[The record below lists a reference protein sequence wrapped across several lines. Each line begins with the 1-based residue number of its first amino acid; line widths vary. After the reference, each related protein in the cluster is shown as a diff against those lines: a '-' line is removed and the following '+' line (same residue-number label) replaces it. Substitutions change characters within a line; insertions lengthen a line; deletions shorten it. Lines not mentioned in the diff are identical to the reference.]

1 MATSRYWV
9 EDILTGIVLTQDL
22 PLNGVQVE
30 DHLNR
35 PGALRASL
43 PVDHDMATEELLDE
57 GRRAIYWE
65 RDGKI
70 EFGGPLWRVE
80 RGIGSRNLSLDVTG
94 WLGYWDHRD
103 IWRDRS
109 FTNTDQF
116 SIFQTLVNDAQDEA
130 YSTALGGP
138 GADSDLGIT
147 VTWDA
152 LSGVL
157 RDRTED
163 YRDHQAKNL
172 GEALRQ
178 LAGVEDGFDYAMQ
191 YAVNLSTNRITKT
204 IKLWYPRRGRTTNY
218 LFEFQKPGIVRR
230 DETLTVGGEP
240 LTVGE
245 EILTLG
251 SGSVQVQAPRGN
263 ISRWGITR
271 DASHLAWRAR
281 GWGDGVESARLRS
294 QVVDETK
301 RGVYPPLDVAFKSSA
316 GITEQATLD
325 ERTAGDL
332 ARVNQPTRL
341 PAVEINPAM
350 FPRWGDWELGD
361 TVLLR
366 IDDGYGSIGLDVP
379 VSARVVGWQMQ
390 PKSDRPVLILEET

>member
-1 MATSRYWV
+1 MTTSRYWV

-35 PGALRASL
+35 PGALRGSL
-43 PVDHDMATEELLDE
+43 PVDHDMATDELLDE

-70 EFGGPLWRVE
+70 EFGGILWRVD
-80 RGIGSRNLSLDVTG
+80 RPVGSRTLSLDVVG

-109 FTNTDQF
+109 FTATDQF
-116 SIFQTLVNDAQDEA
+116 TIVQTLIADAQDEA

-163 YRDHQAKNL
+163 YRDYQAKNL
-172 GEALRQ
+172 GEAIRQ
-178 LAGVEDGFDYAMQ
+178 LAGVEDGFDYGMK
-191 YAVNLSTNRITKT
+191 YGTTTDRITKA
-204 IKLWYPRRGRTTNY
+204 IKLWHPQRGRTTGY
-218 LFEFQKPGIVRR
+218 LFEF
-230 DETLTVGGEP
+230 E
-240 LTVGE
+240 
-245 EILTLG
+245 
-251 SGSVQVQAPRGN
+251 QASSRGN
-263 ISRWGITR
+263 VTRWGITR
-271 DASHLAWRAR
+271 DASNMAWRAR

-294 QVVDETK
+294 QAVTEAR
-301 RGVYPPLDVAFKSSA
+301 RGVYPPLDVAFKSYT
-316 GITEQATLD
+316 GVTEQATLD
-325 ERTAGDL
+325 SRTAGDL
-332 ARVNQPTRL
+332 ARVDQPVRL
-341 PAVEINPAM
+341 PAIEINPRM
-350 FPRWGDWELGD
+350 DPRWGDWEIGD

-379 VSARVVGWQMQ
+379 VSARIVGWSVQ
-390 PKSDRPVLILEET
+390 PASDRPTLILEEA